1 MVRAPAGFELQTYSS
16 SGSSALSQLARSP
29 ARPRPKGTRYF
40 FITGIRGIFV
50 HFFNFLVRF
59 QGSNGQ
65 TDSLITE
72 ETQNWCSL
80 RNSTQTSENNKIELR
95 GALNRVV
102 EDMIARQGTVSDV
115 CSNATLPSASFLTFS
130 YIFELIT
137 GSDVH
142 EQQISSLHNN

>member
-1 MVRAPAGFELQTYSS
+1 MATGGAIIKEIAFFGHIFLATG
-16 SGSSALSQLARSP
+16 GSA
-29 ARPRPKGTRYF
+29 
-40 FITGIRGIFV
+40 
-50 HFFNFLVRF
+50 
-59 QGSNGQ
+59 
-65 TDSLITE
+65 
-72 ETQNWCSL
+72 L